1 VANKADEQT
10 IKVYVETGT
19 KKVFAVSLE
28 WDGWAR
34 SGKTEEAALD
44 ALADY
49 APRYA
54 VVAKA
59 AGQRFPARPG
69 SFEVV
74 ERLAG
79 NATTDFGAPSCFAS
93 TDRAPLTPRSTAV
106 LSAAWRLLDGYA
118 ETAPEE
124 LRKGPRGGGRD
135 RDKML
140 GHVLDSE
147 AAYARKLGVKHKPPQ
162 VGDAAAIAALR
173 ADILAA
179 LEAGADGKWPA
190 RYAARRLTWHVL
202 DHLWE
207 MQDRSG

>member
-1 VANKADEQT
+1 VA
-10 IKVYVETGT
+10 IKVYLEAG
-19 KKVFAVSLE
+19 KKKIFAVSLD

-34 SGKTEEAALD
+34 SAKNEED
-44 ALADY
+44 ALEALAAY

-54 VVAKA
+54 IVAA
-59 AGQRFPARPG
+59 AAEQRFPARTDA
-69 SFEVV
+69 FEVV
-74 ERLAG
+74 ERLEG
-79 NATTDFGAPSCFAS
+79 NATTDFGAPAMFAA
-93 TDRAPLTPRSTAV
+93 TDDRPHTPRSLAL
-106 LSAAWRLLDGYA
+106 LSAAWDLLDGYA
-118 ETAPEE
+118 ATAPES

-147 AAYARKLGVKHKPPQ
+147 AAYARKIGVKHKPPRLD
-162 VGDAAAIAALR
+162 DAEAIAALR

-179 LEAGADGKWPA
+179 LKADADHGWPA

-207 MQDRSG
+207 MQDRSA